1 MMIEQNRFN
10 RRPPP
15 REERQATEES
25 HNTSVRTYTGGMS
38 CLSPIQEYSQYP
50 IDSFGSHT
58 SRSSHASSAHRRNL
72 SAYSSLGALRAEQKL
87 LQSKNQNTRFTIG
100 GDVRRECVMTAIPE
114 SQHAQRM
121 KGPTAADMK
130 LLGLTMPD
138 IEDST
143 ALDNDSYDGREEDT
157 RNKISSDQRTQA
169 SFERHDPVFNEN
181 EDEEDSLG
189 LPKVVSSTDFDDV
202 SEMASQLR
210 GASDSCIALNNKSA
224 KGKIKI
230 RGIEVKKTFKR
241 IAKKALR
248 KLKPFICK
256 TRSVF
261 EKKKP
266 PELKRAKGHLT

>member
-1 MMIEQNRFN
+1 MIEQNRFN

-25 HNTSVRTYTGGMS
+25 LNASARTYTGGMS

-50 IDSFGSHT
+50 IDSLGSHT
-58 SRSSHASSAHRRNL
+58 SRSNHASSAHRRNL

-100 GDVRRECVMTAIPE
+100 GDVRHECVMTAIPE
-114 SQHAQRM
+114 SQYAQRM

-143 ALDNDSYDGREEDT
+143 ALNNDRHDGREEDT
-157 RNKISSDQRTQA
+157 RNKMSSDQRTQA

-210 GASDSCIALNNKSA
+210 GASDTCIPLNKSI

-230 RGIEVKKTFKR
+230 GGMKKTFKR

>member
-1 MMIEQNRFN
+1 
-10 RRPPP
+10 
-15 REERQATEES
+15 
-25 HNTSVRTYTGGMS
+25 
-38 CLSPIQEYSQYP
+38 
-50 IDSFGSHT
+50 
-58 SRSSHASSAHRRNL
+58 
-72 SAYSSLGALRAEQKL
+72 
-87 LQSKNQNTRFTIG
+87 
-100 GDVRRECVMTAIPE
+100 MTAIPE

-130 LLGLTMPD
+130 LLGLAMPD

-143 ALDNDSYDGREEDT
+143 VSALDNDNYDRREEDA

-181 EDEEDSLG
+181 EDEDEENEEHSLG
-189 LPKVVSSTDFDDV
+189 LLRVVSSPDFDDV
-202 SEMASQLR
+202 SELASQLR
-210 GASDSCIALNNKSA
+210 VASDPFIPLHENT

-230 RGIEVKKTFKR
+230 KGMVKQTFKR

-248 KLKPFICK
+248 KLKPFLCK

-266 PELKRAKGHLT
+266 PELQRAKGHLT